1 MDIIKICGLT
11 KDYGKGKGIFD
22 IDITVRK
29 GEVYGY
35 LGPNGAGKSTTLRHL
50 MGFMRPQSGMASIEG
65 MDPSSDCESRKS
77 STLPFICKTASSR
90 VIPCSSIKRS
100 PKRANIERSE
110 QATQ

>member
-11 KDYGKGKGIFD
+11 KDYGKRKGYFD

-35 LGPNGAGKSTTLRHL
+35 LGPNRQGKSTTLRHL

-65 MDPSSDCESRKS
+65 MDCWRQQKKIQEKVGYLPGEIAFPDDATGRAYLKLIGKMRKMKDFS
-77 STLPFICKTASSR
+77 
-90 VIPCSSIKRS
+90 
-100 PKRANIERSE
+100 
-110 QATQ
+110 

>member
-35 LGPNGAGKSTTLRHL
+35 LGPNGAGKSTTLL
-50 MGFMRPQSGMASIEG
+50 PSYGIYEASVGYGKHRGNGLLEAAEEDTGEG
-65 MDPSSDCESRKS
+65 RIFAGRDSLSR
-77 STLPFICKTASSR
+77 
-90 VIPCSSIKRS
+90 
-100 PKRANIERSE
+100 
-110 QATQ
+110 